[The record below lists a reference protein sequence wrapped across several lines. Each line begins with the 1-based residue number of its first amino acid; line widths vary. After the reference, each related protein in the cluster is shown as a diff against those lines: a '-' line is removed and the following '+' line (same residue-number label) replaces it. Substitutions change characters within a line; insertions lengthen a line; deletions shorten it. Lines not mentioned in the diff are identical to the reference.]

1 MYLVCRTIELSDCQT
16 VGLLDRRTIEV
27 SDYRSDPMEL
37 SVVPMLQSY
46 HARFLCGLL
55 VHILKRGGERFL
67 CGLLKHILKLF
78 WSN

>member
-1 MYLVCRTIELSDCQT
+1 
-16 VGLLDRRTIEV
+16 
-27 SDYRSDPMEL
+27 MEL

-46 HARFLCGLL
+46 HGSHECSPLSHFNLIFKNQCASKMRRQTGIARFLCALL
-55 VHILKRGGERFL
+55 VHILKTGGERFL